1 MNLILIAW
9 GLNHTAVGPTIDTP
23 NVDPP
28 YAALTASTKPYALF
42 TAHSR
47 PYATITPSS

>member
-9 GLNHTAVGPTIDTP
+9 GLNHTAVGPTSERA
-23 NVDPP
+23 NVNPP
-28 YAALTASTKPYALF
+28 YAALTATAKPYALF

-47 PYATITPSS
+47 PYAKITSS